1 VDECYS
7 KHGYPPWYK
16 QKNEQFNTNQDRMC
30 NLNVKNDSLQNNSQ
44 EETGRNS
51 FSVDQMERLLQLLE
65 SSTTTNHGI
74 N

>member
-1 VDECYS
+1 
-7 KHGYPPWYK
+7 
-16 QKNEQFNTNQDRMC
+16 MC